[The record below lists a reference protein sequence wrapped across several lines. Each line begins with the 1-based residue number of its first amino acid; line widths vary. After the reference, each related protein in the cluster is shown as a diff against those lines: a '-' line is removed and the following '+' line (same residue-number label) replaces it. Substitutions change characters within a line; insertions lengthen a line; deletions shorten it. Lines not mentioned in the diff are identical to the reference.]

1 MTFQHIR
8 WTEGGVIVRDL
19 DGRPRQITKLTI
31 HLNEQDTLGVEDYIK
46 RFGLQNMTID
56 GVLSLIFKMG
66 LREMKAQTDLDRYL
80 DEQDEQHMDKV
91 KA

>member
-1 MTFQHIR
+1 MTFQNIR
-8 WTEGGVIVRDL
+8 WTDRGVIVRDL
-19 DGRPRQITKLTI
+19 DGRPRQVTHCTI
-31 HLNEQDTLGVEDYIK
+31 HLNEQDALDVEDYIK

-56 GVLSLIFKMG
+56 GVLSLIFRMG

-91 KA
+91 RS